1 MTDDADT
8 GTSADTS
15 TGTGADDG
23 IDENHLAMYSLLG
36 SRLLRV
42 TTARRHAAT
51 GVRPLLNLWLHL
63 EGLGRV
69 RVHTPGAGLWP
80 SREESS
86 QPYDV
91 REHVT
96 VTDDPPDIPLT
107 ARVGQ
112 VLYGVRE
119 IGYRDGGTGYAAGLT
134 LVFPGGAVR
143 LLAPDD
149 DDLVVTDDTDGT
161 DADATLARVVQT
173 CSACPSQWDAWTTTG
188 RYLYL
193 RYRHGNGS
201 VELQPS
207 EDVDTWDG
215 EGYELRAEWDDG
227 TGAGSIDL
235 ADFLA
240 AAGLRL
246 AADAEVS

>member
-1 MTDDADT
+1 MADDAD
-8 GTSADTS
+8 
-15 TGTGADDG
+15 
-23 IDENHLAMYSLLG
+23 ENVLAVHSLLG
-36 SRLLRV
+36 NRLLRV
-42 TTARRHAAT
+42 TTARRQDPDT
-51 GVRPLLNLWLHL
+51 KSRPLLNLWLHL

-69 RVHTPGAGLWP
+69 RLHTPGAGLWP
-80 SREESS
+80 MLDESHEAS
-86 QPYDV
+86 DV
-91 REHVT
+91 RERVT
-96 VTDDPPDIPLT
+96 VTDDPSDVPL
-107 ARVGQ
+107 AAHVGQ
-112 VLYGVRE
+112 VLRGVRD
-119 IGYRDGGTGYAAGLT
+119 IGYQPGRDGFVAGLT

-143 LLAPDD
+143 LLAPDG
-149 DDLVVTDDTDGT
+149 DLVVTDVTDVT
-161 DADATLARVVQT
+161 DVADVADVADADATLARVVQT
-173 CSACPSQWDAWTTTG
+173 CSASPSQWDAWTTTG

-227 TGAGSIDL
+227 TGGGSIDL
-235 ADFLA
+235 ADFLS